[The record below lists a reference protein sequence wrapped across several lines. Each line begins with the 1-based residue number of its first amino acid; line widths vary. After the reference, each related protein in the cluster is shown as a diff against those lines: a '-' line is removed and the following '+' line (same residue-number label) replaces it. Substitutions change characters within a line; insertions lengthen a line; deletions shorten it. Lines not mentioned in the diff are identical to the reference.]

1 MEKSI
6 DLNSD
11 LSLVDKITQEF
22 FSASSKFGIASE
34 QERMQPNLMSPLTLA
49 FIGDCIF
56 DLVVR
61 TVVVEN
67 GNAPVNKLHRRAAH
81 YVKAPS
87 QMLMLN
93 MIKEELTDDEM
104 AVFKRGRN
112 AKSYTSAKNASIT
125 EYRIATGFEALIGY
139 LYLNQQ
145 FDRAL
150 YLLHL
155 GIERFDKAENESKQ
169 QEVTSDQE

>member
-6 DLNSD
+6 GNDIELN
-11 LSLVDKITQEF
+11 LVDQITKEF
-22 FSASSKFGIASE
+22 LNTASSRFSLDKDKMPPS
-34 QERMQPNLMSPLTLA
+34 QLSPLTLA

-61 TVVVEN
+61 TIVVEN
-67 GNAPVNKLHRRAAH
+67 GNAPVNKLHHMAAH

-87 QMLMLN
+87 QMIMLN
-93 MIKEELTDDEM
+93 LIKDELTEDEM
-104 AVFKRGRN
+104 AVYKRGRN
-112 AKSYTSAKNASIT
+112 AKSYTSAKNASIV
-125 EYRIATGFEALIGY
+125 EYRVATGFEALIGY

-145 FDRAL
+145 FERAL

-155 GIERFDKAENESKQ
+155 GIERFDEAEG
-169 QEVTSDQE
+169 QEE

>member
-6 DLNSD
+6 GLDSTSNLN
-11 LSLVDKITQEF
+11 LVDQITKEF
-22 FSASSKFGIASE
+22 FDVMAGKDTAGGKEKMPPS
-34 QERMQPNLMSPLTLA
+34 QMSPLTLA

-61 TVVVEN
+61 TIVVEN
-67 GNAPVNKLHRRAAH
+67 GNAPVNKLHNRAAH

-87 QMLMLN
+87 QMVMLN
-93 MIKEELTDDEM
+93 LIKDEFTEEEM
-104 AVFKRGRN
+104 AVYKRGRN

-125 EYRIATGFEALIGY
+125 EYRVATGFEALVGY

-145 FDRAL
+145 FERAL

-155 GIERFDKAENESKQ
+155 GIERFDQTEK
-169 QEVTSDQE
+169 

>member
-6 DLNSD
+6 GTDTELN
-11 LSLVDKITQEF
+11 LVDQITKEF
-22 FSASSKFGIASE
+22 FDVASAHDFASDKE
-34 QERMQPNLMSPLTLA
+34 KMPPSQMSPLTLA

-56 DLVVR
+56 DLIVR
-61 TVVVEN
+61 TIVVEN

-87 QMLMLN
+87 QMIMLN
-93 MIKEELTDDEM
+93 LIKDEFTEEEM
-104 AVFKRGRN
+104 AVYKRGRN
-112 AKSYTSAKNASIT
+112 AKSYTSAKNASIV
-125 EYRIATGFEALIGY
+125 EYRVATGFEALIGY

-145 FDRAL
+145 FERAL

-155 GIERFDKAENESKQ
+155 GIERFDETENE
-169 QEVTSDQE
+169 

>member
-1 MEKSI
+1 MEKSLGMET
-6 DLNSD
+6 DMN
-11 LSLVDKITQEF
+11 LVDQITKEF
-22 FSASSKFGIASE
+22 FDIASSSKFAGGKE
-34 QERMQPNLMSPLTLA
+34 KMPPNQMSPLTLA

-56 DLVVR
+56 DLIVR

-67 GNAPVNKLHRRAAH
+67 GNAPVNKLHNRAAH

-87 QMLMLN
+87 QMIMLN
-93 MIKEELTDDEM
+93 LIKDEFTEEEM
-104 AVFKRGRN
+104 AVYKRGRN

-125 EYRIATGFEALIGY
+125 EYRVATGFEALIGY

-145 FDRAL
+145 FERAL

-155 GIERFDKAENESKQ
+155 GIERFDLEAIKEN
-169 QEVTSDQE
+169 

>member
-6 DLNSD
+6 GIDTDLN
-11 LSLVDKITQEF
+11 LIDKITKEF
-22 FSASSKFGIASE
+22 FDAASTKDF
-34 QERMQPNLMSPLTLA
+34 ERGKEKMSPGQMSPLTLA

-61 TVVVEN
+61 TIVVEQ
-67 GNAPVNKLHRRAAH
+67 GNAPVNKLHKRAAH

-87 QMLMLN
+87 QMIMLN
-93 MIKEELTDDEM
+93 LIKDEFTEEEV
-104 AVFKRGRN
+104 AVYKRGRN

-125 EYRIATGFEALIGY
+125 EYRVATGFEALIGY
-139 LYLNQQ
+139 LYLNRQ

-155 GIERFDKAENESKQ
+155 GIRRFDQTEQKQ
-169 QEVTSDQE
+169 D

>member
-1 MEKSI
+1 MEKSLNI
-6 DLNSD
+6 NSD

-22 FSASSKFGIASE
+22 FNASSNYGIASE
-34 QERMQPNLMSPLTLA
+34 QERMQPSLMSPLTLA

-93 MIKEELTDDEM
+93 MIKDELTEEEM

-155 GIERFDKAENESKQ
+155 GIERFDKAEHKNR
-169 QEVTSDQE
+169 QE

>member
-1 MEKSI
+1 MEKGLEN
-6 DLNSD
+6 DTELN
-11 LSLVDKITQEF
+11 LVDQITKEF
-22 FSASSKFGIASE
+22 LNVQSE
-34 QERMQPNLMSPLTLA
+34 HFINNNLEKQQPGQMSPLTLA

-61 TVVVEN
+61 TIVVEH

-87 QMLMLN
+87 QMIMLN
-93 MIKEELTDDEM
+93 LIKEELTDEEM
-104 AVFKRGRN
+104 AVYKRGRN
-112 AKSYTSAKNASIT
+112 AKSYTSAKNASIV
-125 EYRIATGFEALIGY
+125 EYRVATGIEALIGY

-145 FDRAL
+145 FERAL

-155 GIERFDKAENESKQ
+155 GIERFDQYEENESKPL
-169 QEVTSDQE
+169 EGRME

>member
-6 DLNSD
+6 GMDSDLN
-11 LSLVDKITQEF
+11 LVDKITKEF
-22 FSASSKFGIASE
+22 FDATN
-34 QERMQPNLMSPLTLA
+34 PVNLDGGKEKMPPGQMSPLTLA

-67 GNAPVNKLHRRAAH
+67 GNAPVNKLHNRAAH

-87 QMLMLN
+87 QMIMLN
-93 MIKEELTDDEM
+93 LIKEEFTEEEM
-104 AVFKRGRN
+104 AVYKRGRN

-125 EYRIATGFEALIGY
+125 EYRVATGFEALIGY

-145 FDRAL
+145 FERAL

-155 GIERFDKAENESKQ
+155 GIERFDQENKKE
-169 QEVTSDQE
+169 D